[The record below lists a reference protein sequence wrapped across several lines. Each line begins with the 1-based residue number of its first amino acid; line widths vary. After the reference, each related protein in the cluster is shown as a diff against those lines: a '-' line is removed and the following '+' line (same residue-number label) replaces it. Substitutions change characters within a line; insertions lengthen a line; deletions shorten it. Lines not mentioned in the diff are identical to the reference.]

1 MSNKLL
7 KALCMILK
15 LVLYHL
21 YSTLLDS
28 LTSWCNSLQN
38 LTTNSRYSRLKKR
51 SQVIC
56 KAFKK
61 RIILM
66 TFIFESQLFIKGQE
80 MEKKGH
86 VVEGIKV

>member
-1 MSNKLL
+1 M
-7 KALCMILK
+7 
-15 LVLYHL
+15 LYHL

-38 LTTNSRYSRLKKR
+38 LTTNSRFKK
-51 SQVIC
+51 SSHVIC

>member
-1 MSNKLL
+1 MIPKL
-7 KALCMILK
+7 M
-15 LVLYHL
+15 LYHL

-38 LTTNSRYSRLKKR
+38 LTTNSRYSRLKK
-51 SQVIC
+51 SSHVIC

-66 TFIFESQLFIKGQE
+66 KFMFESKLFIKGQE
-80 MEKKGH
+80 MEKKAMWL
-86 VVEGIKV
+86 KV